1 MKQPT
6 LPGYWNRNYRLFFL
20 GCLASRLGNT
30 LSSFTTSLFF
40 LDMTGSAALMSAYLA
55 WTMGLSLVL
64 TPLMGAVVDRL
75 PKTRVMW
82 ICDFLF
88 GATDLTAA
96 ALLFSG
102 VTGPAAAAVVFVNGT
117 INCLA
122 GTLFTPAADSM
133 MPLIVEKQQ
142 LSQAYSAFST
152 MGSFVNLFGAVC
164 AAALYGALGYR
175 WILLFNGLCV
185 AISGIAEMFIRTQEK
200 PAAFQ
205 PTHLLKDWV
214 EGLRY
219 LKGKRPL
226 LALGGCALPMNFFAN
241 GFFAIALPFMIN
253 TVLKLPPMVLAGCEV
268 GLSVGC
274 ILMALFLGTRK
285 QVRSGKVIPASLLT
299 MVFEGALIY
308 ADYRLYAAGLCPST
322 AFVAI
327 LIGLFVLMGAS
338 MTLINVP
345 LQASMAALI
354 DAGYMA
360 RVQSL
365 FSTLC
370 SAAVLLAAVVYGFLI
385 DGISLN
391 AAMITTVA
399 GIALCYA
406 LVCSQRRHIRQL

>member
-219 LKGKRPL
+219 LKGQRPL
-226 LALGGCALPMNFFAN
+226 LALGGQGVISVSANIVPEKVEQMVDMYMAGDVKGCRNMQFFLNPLNKALF
-241 GFFAIALPFMIN
+241 
-253 TVLKLPPMVLAGCEV
+253 CEV
-268 GLSVGC
+268 NP
-274 ILMALFLGTRK
+274 
-285 QVRSGKVIPASLLT
+285 IP
-299 MVFEGALIY
+299 VK
-308 ADYRLYAAGLCPST
+308 T
-322 AFVAI
+322 AMK
-327 LIGLFVLMGAS
+327 LMG
-338 MTLINVP
+338 MNMGP
-345 LQASMAALI
+345 LRLPLTEMEPAHEEK
-354 DAGYMA
+354 
-360 RVQSL
+360 
-365 FSTLC
+365 
-370 SAAVLLAAVVYGFLI
+370 LLALMRAQKL
-385 DGISLN
+385 L
-391 AAMITTVA
+391 
-399 GIALCYA
+399 
-406 LVCSQRRHIRQL
+406 